1 MTEPGIPWQANLKRG
16 NKHHALNGK
25 GKQIANDNDCNS
37 CDGYKHAS
45 NEYEATKRATEI
57 ERDERIWMSESM
69 IWKRKRKFMNRRLQY
84 FPSTPGGRPRS
95 RIGVEIGKKNVPHR
109 RKIVENRKNRV
120 GEWNRGARSMKEK
133 NECKNGIIAHDIWWG
148 EEKKRALNGILT
160 IP

>member
-57 ERDERIWMSESM
+57 ERDDRIWMSESM

-95 RIGVEIGKKNVPHR
+95 RIGVEI
-109 RKIVENRKNRV
+109 
-120 GEWNRGARSMKEK
+120 
-133 NECKNGIIAHDIWWG
+133 
-148 EEKKRALNGILT
+148 EKKTYLIAEK
-160 IP
+160 P